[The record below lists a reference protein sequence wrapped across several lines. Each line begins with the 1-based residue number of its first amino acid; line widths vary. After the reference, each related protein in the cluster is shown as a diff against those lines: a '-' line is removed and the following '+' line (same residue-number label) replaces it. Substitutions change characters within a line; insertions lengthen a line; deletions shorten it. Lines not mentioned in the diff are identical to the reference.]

1 MRIVEQKN
9 EELQRWAKII
19 EKLSVGMLVTQSDNG
34 TLRGRPLTPIEI
46 DATPSIWFLVS
57 KTAELIDD
65 VKDCRQVCLTFA
77 HPTGDYSTVSGTA
90 TTSSDRTR
98 LESLWSPAAE
108 IYFPRGLD
116 DPDLLALAVT
126 VHEAEYW
133 DTPDGK
139 LRRTIAFARALAT
152 GNQAAMGEHHKIA
165 V

>member
-1 MRIVEQKN
+1 MRIVEQRN
-9 EELQRWAKII
+9 EDLAKWARII
-19 EKLSVGMLVTQSDNG
+19 EKLNVGMLVTQADNG

-46 DATPSIWFLVS
+46 DATPSVWFLVS
-57 KTAELIDD
+57 KTSELVAD

-90 TTSSDRTR
+90 TTSTDRQR
-98 LESLWSPAAE
+98 LEALWNPAAQ
-108 IYFPRGLD
+108 IYFPGGLD
-116 DPDLLALAVT
+116 DPDLCALAVT

-139 LRRTIAFARALAT
+139 LRRTLAFARAITT
-152 GNQAAMGEHHKIA
+152 GNQAAMGEHHKVA